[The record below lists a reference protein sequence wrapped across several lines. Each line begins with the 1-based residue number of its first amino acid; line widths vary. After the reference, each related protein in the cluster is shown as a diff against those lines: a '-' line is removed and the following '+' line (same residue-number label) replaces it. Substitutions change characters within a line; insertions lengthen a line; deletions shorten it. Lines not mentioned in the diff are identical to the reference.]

1 MVFCEEE
8 LARVGPGGRGEPGR
22 RGAQGVRHLG
32 SQCIS
37 NGEKSSSEVK
47 RRMCPSLLPTVA
59 PPILSLSGEL

>member
-1 MVFCEEE
+1 MRKSWQE
-8 LARVGPGGRGEPGR
+8 LALVGGENLEGE
-22 RGAQGVRHLG
+22 GAQRVRHLG

-59 PPILSLSGEL
+59 PPILSLSGVL